1 MDIAKVEKDG
11 NVAYENFSTESE
23 LLQARS
29 ALRECR
35 VGATAAADLV
45 RHVENAADCNEGAA
59 LSLRRAYGLRVGM
72 ASHSDLFDLLKSYL
86 LALEVALQSRPLR
99 LVNRPDILVPHLP
112 VERPIP
118 EPPAGTPQAASDGLF
133 QGFRI
138 VCGTPFL
145 RDRTP
150 HWAAAMLYHELS
162 HRICGTKDLAIGER
176 ACRDLTGGSPRRA
189 IENADNHGLF
199 VLGLLNDR
207 RVDPA

>member
-1 MDIAKVEKDG
+1 MDIPKVEKDG
-11 NVAYENFSTESE
+11 NVAYENFATEPE
-23 LLQARS
+23 LLQAKS

-35 VGATAAADLV
+35 VGAAAAADLV
-45 RHVENAADCNEGAA
+45 RHADSAADCDEAAA

-72 ASHSDLFDLLKSYL
+72 ASHADLFDLLKSYL

-118 EPPAGTPQAASDGLF
+118 EPPAGTPRAASDGLF

-138 VCGTPFL
+138 VCGSPFL

-150 HWAAAMLYHELS
+150 HVAAAMLYHELS
-162 HRICGTKDLAIGER
+162 HKICGTKDTAVGEQ
-176 ACRDLTGGSPRRA
+176 ACRELTGGSPRRA

-199 VLGLLNDR
+199 LLGLLNER
-207 RVDPA
+207 RIDPS